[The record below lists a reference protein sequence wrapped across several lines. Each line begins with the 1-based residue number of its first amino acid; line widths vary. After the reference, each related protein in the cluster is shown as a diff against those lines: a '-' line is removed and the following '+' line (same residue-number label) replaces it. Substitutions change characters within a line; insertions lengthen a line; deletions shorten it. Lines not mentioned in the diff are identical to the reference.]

1 MAMTIDTNNRDKVL
15 ADYRKKLTEHREV
28 EARLKHG
35 KFIPQEMYFSLATE
49 MVSNRFLIEFNL

>member
-28 EARLKHG
+28 EARLKQG
-35 KFIPQEMYFSLATE
+35 KFIPHEMYFSLATE
-49 MVSNRFLIEFNL
+49 RVSNRFLIEFHL

>member
-28 EARLKHG
+28 EARLKQG
-35 KFIPQEMYFSLATE
+35 KFIQQEIYFSFATE
-49 MVSNRFLIEFNL
+49 IALNRL